1 MAKVPRLSTTRP
13 TAATVVGKRAE
24 ARSAAPAAAPADA
37 SAVSGTG
44 PARNGYSLRR
54 WLGQS
59 DADDPW
65 TPRGVVETGG
75 GGGGDGGGE
84 VTGVAVAVATAASAK
99 HPGMCDR
106 VYVLSKAN
114 RLPPT

>member
-1 MAKVPRLSTTRP
+1 MAKVPRLTTTRP

-24 ARSAAPAAAPADA
+24 ARSAAAAAADADA

-65 TPRGVVETGG
+65 TPRGVFET

-84 VTGVAVAVATAASAK
+84 VAGVAPAVATAAPAK

-106 VYVLSKAN
+106 VTSILF
-114 RLPPT
+114 TFM

>member
-13 TAATVVGKRAE
+13 TTATVIGKRAE
-24 ARSAAPAAAPADA
+24 ARSAAAAAPDA
-37 SAVSGTG
+37 PAASGTG
-44 PARNGYSLRR
+44 PARNGYSLWR

-65 TPRGVVETGG
+65 TPRGVFET

-84 VTGVAVAVATAASAK
+84 VAGVAVAVATTAPEE
-99 HPGMCDR
+99 HQGIRDR
-106 VYVLSKAN
+106 VGKVSNHGARPVN
-114 RLPPT
+114 